1 VFSSSAGL
9 ISFYH
14 QLNHNTVMTPL
25 KSIFLKIF
33 LLCFSLIPII
43 SCSESM
49 ETETEGNDQQPP
61 SEYNFSS
68 DFYFPLPD
76 QPGDIYETEEQDFYV
91 QTVVEGIAIP
101 WGMVFLP
108 DGNML
113 ITERSGDLWLVR
125 DGELVDEPVGGV
137 PEVHAQGQ
145 GGLLD
150 IEIHPDYEENGWIYM
165 SYSKPGDG
173 GSQTAIMR
181 AQFDADSHSLTS
193 QEDIYVGHP
202 FSDRGLHFGSRIA
215 FDPDGYLFFSIG
227 DRGNMNSA
235 QDISNSNGNLFRL
248 YDDGSVPEDN
258 PFVGRDGLDEIYAY
272 GLRNIQGMAVHPET
286 GIIWTNLHGPQGGD
300 ELNVHDKPG
309 ANYGWPEITYG
320 ENYGGGE
327 ITPYTEKEG
336 MEQPVMHWTP
346 SIAPSGMDF
355 VTSDK
360 YPGWRGDILN
370 GALAFQLISRI
381 VLDGDEFVH
390 EERFLNEIGR
400 IRDVRQGPDG
410 FIYFSNESDGTINRI
425 IPAE

>member
-1 VFSSSAGL
+1 M
-9 ISFYH
+9 IR
-14 QLNHNTVMTPL
+14 Q
-25 KSIFLKIF
+25 KSIIF
-33 LLCFSLIPII
+33 KAILSAFFLIPIVA
-43 SCSESM
+43 CSETFDTQTN
-49 ETETEGNDQQPP
+49 ENNDHRSPEKP
-61 SEYNFSS
+61 EINSELYFS
-68 DFYFPLPD
+68 LPD
-76 QPGDIYETEEQDFYV
+76 QPGEIHETEELNFYV
-91 QTVVEGIAIP
+91 QTVVEGISVP

-108 DGNML
+108 DGSML
-113 ITERSGDLWLVR
+113 ITERDGNLWLVR
-125 DGELVDEPVGGV
+125 DGQLVNEPVGGA
-137 PEVHAQGQ
+137 PEVVAQGQ

-150 IEIHPDYEENGWIYM
+150 IEIHPDFENNGWIYM
-165 SYSKPGDG
+165 SYSKPGNG

-193 QEDIYVGHP
+193 QEVIYIGHP
-202 FSDRGLHFGSRIA
+202 FSERGQHFGSRIA
-215 FDPDGYLFFSIG
+215 FDHDGYLFFSIG

-248 YDDGSVPEDN
+248 YDDGSVPDDN

-286 GIIWTNLHGPQGGD
+286 GVIWTNLHGPRGGD

-320 ENYGGGE
+320 VNYNGSE
-327 ITPYTEKEG
+327 ITEHTEMEG

-355 VTSDK
+355 VSSDK
-360 YPGWRGDILN
+360 YLGWQGDILN

-381 VLDGDEFVH
+381 VVDGNEFVR
-390 EERFLNEIGR
+390 EERFLEDIGR

-425 IPAE
+425 IPTD

>member
-1 VFSSSAGL
+1 M
-9 ISFYH
+9 IRK
-14 QLNHNTVMTPL
+14 
-25 KSIFLKIF
+25 KSIIF
-33 LLCFSLIPII
+33 KAILSALFLIPIVA
-43 SCSESM
+43 CSETFDTQTN
-49 ETETEGNDQQPP
+49 ENNDHQSPEKP
-61 SEYNFSS
+61 EINSELYFS
-68 DFYFPLPD
+68 LPD
-76 QPGDIYETEEQDFYV
+76 QPGEIHETEELNFYV
-91 QTVVEGIAIP
+91 QTVVEGISVP

-108 DGNML
+108 DGSML
-113 ITERSGDLWLVR
+113 ITERDGNLWLVR
-125 DGELVDEPVGGV
+125 DGQLVNEPVGGA
-137 PEVHAQGQ
+137 PEVVAQGQ

-150 IEIHPDYEENGWIYM
+150 IEIHPDFENNGWIYM
-165 SYSKPGDG
+165 SYSNPGNG

-193 QEDIYVGHP
+193 QEDIYVGQP
-202 FSDRGLHFGSRIA
+202 FSERGQHFGSRIA
-215 FDPDGYLFFSIG
+215 FDHDGYLFFSIG

-248 YDDGSVPEDN
+248 HDDGSVPDDN

-286 GIIWTNLHGPQGGD
+286 GIIWTNLHGPRGGD

-320 ENYGGGE
+320 VNYNGSE
-327 ITPYTEKEG
+327 ITEHTEMEG

-355 VTSDK
+355 VSSDK
-360 YPGWRGDILN
+360 YPGWQGDILN

-381 VLDGDEFVH
+381 VVDGNEFVH
-390 EERFLNEIGR
+390 EERFLEDIGR

-410 FIYFSNESDGTINRI
+410 FIYFSNESNGTINRI
-425 IPAE
+425 IPSD